1 MASSLLPPTSAFSCS
16 TCSATFS
23 RREHLQRHLL
33 SHSSDRCFHCIFCEQ
48 SFYRRD
54 VLKRHW
60 TSCRQR
66 IDAHVDI
73 PTLSQQ
79 VRGKKRKSCDRC
91 VRLKR
96 ACDLKKPCRTCVT
109 RNEECSY
116 NRVAHRGPPSSSATN
131 LSPPRR
137 QTLEDLVPD
146 TGLEGHQ
153 GPIENQFDRT
163 ITASPIDALFI
174 PEEQAT
180 WNPITRLPS
189 LLQNASPTVT
199 SLIGQEI
206 LVSSLSDQAM
216 LVNVAQPAASALS
229 SFTLN
234 PGWAFP
240 FLGRFTPSSGLA
252 SCFECGTLSE
262 RQKLVQH
269 CPGRFASSSGD
280 LVALGDKIGDMG
292 ASWVTTVVP
301 RRSNFGSEWVPGLN
315 NPLLTLTNEI
325 VQRIKEITISKP
337 RGSKVVIDWSP
348 AIESICFSFF
358 SPANLEK
365 FLLLFWACWYPNC
378 PMFHKP
384 SFAAE
389 ASSPNLVGSMALI
402 GACLSPDA
410 SDRAH
415 ANVWFNSME
424 EVAFNDDNLHDEFV
438 VLSGSMTNRNEISK
452 RLEAIQAAYL
462 ICLLQNWEG
471 SKDSKQRIRRHRYT
485 TLIGIARDFNFSL
498 VTLKDLCVE
507 HVSNFDWDSFVF
519 LETLIRTGTFIF
531 LLDSAFVVFHSSPPR
546 MMLPELNIDLTCP
559 DACFE
564 ATSAE
569 ECFILLYDSIQTG
582 DSRSHLN
589 ISTTLELLCRPEV
602 NNWEALRH
610 LSILNMFTIV
620 TALHYLIFHFHTSFT
635 DLSQATAVDT
645 GLERWIWLWHRGAC
659 LHELQLRKFPS
670 CETMWKRVGFMQHAP
685 EYYLLSRIM
694 LERWKAKRDDH
705 GSDGTSPSTWMN
717 MVTKRP
723 APIKYDESEMGQF
736 RELISSI

>member
-1 MASSLLPPTSAFSCS
+1 MASPLLPSTSAFSCS
-16 TCSATFS
+16 TCSASFS

-33 SHSSDRCFHCIFCEQ
+33 SHSSDRSFHCIFCEQ

-66 IDAHVDI
+66 IDANVDI

-96 ACDLKKPCRTCVT
+96 ACDQKKPCQTCLA
-109 RNEECSY
+109 RKERCLY
-116 NRVAHRGPPSSSATN
+116 NRVAHREPSSSPIAT
-131 LSPPRR
+131 LPPPQRVS
-137 QTLEDLVPD
+137 LEDLVHH
-146 TGLEGHQ
+146 TGREENQ
-153 GPIENQFDRT
+153 GSIENQFDET
-163 ITASPIDALFI
+163 AITSQINTFLID
-174 PEEQAT
+174 EEQAT
-180 WNPITRLPS
+180 WDSVATLP
-189 LLQNASPTVT
+189 LQLQNASPTST
-199 SLIGQEI
+199 SLIGQEMGNR
-206 LVSSLSDQAM
+206 LCDQANM
-216 LVNVAQPAASALS
+216 FNVALPPASAVSTL
-229 SFTLN
+229 TLN

-240 FLGRFTPSSGLA
+240 FLSRFTPSSGLL
-252 SCFECGTLSE
+252 SCFECGTVSE
-262 RQKLVQH
+262 RQKLVQNH
-269 CPGRFASSSGD
+269 SDLYYSSSGD
-280 LVALGDKIGDMG
+280 FVASNVIISDTE
-292 ASWVTTVVP
+292 ASWTTP
-301 RRSNFGSEWVPGLN
+301 AALQRPNFSSEWIPISN
-315 NPLLTLTNEI
+315 NPLLKLTNEI
-325 VQRIKEITISKP
+325 VQRIKDITISKP
-337 RGSKVVIDWSP
+337 RGTKVMIDWSP
-348 AIESICFSFF
+348 AIENICYNFF
-358 SPANLEK
+358 SPANVEK
-365 FLLLFWACWYPNC
+365 FLRLFWACWYPNC
-378 PMFHKP
+378 PIIHKP

-389 ASSPNLVGSMALI
+389 ASSPILVGSMVLV

-410 SDRAH
+410 SDRTH
-415 ANVWFNSME
+415 ATVWFNSME
-424 EVAFNDDNLHDEFV
+424 EVAFNDDILHDESI
-438 VLSGSMTNRNEISK
+438 VLSGSMSNKTRICK

-462 ICLLQNWEG
+462 VCLLQNWEG

-485 TLIGIARDFNFSL
+485 TLIGIARDFNFSQ
-498 VTLKDLCVE
+498 VTVKDLCVE
-507 HVSNFDWDSFVF
+507 HVSNFDWDSFIF

-569 ECFILLYDSIQTG
+569 ECFILLYDFIQTENN
-582 DSRSHLN
+582 RSNLN
-589 ISTTLELLCRPEV
+589 ISTTLELLCRPDV
-602 NNWEALRH
+602 NDWETLRH

-635 DLSQATAVDT
+635 DFSQATPVDL
-645 GLERWIWLWHRGAC
+645 GLERWIWLWHQGAC

-694 LERWKAKRDDH
+694 LERWKANRDGH
-705 GSDGTSPSTWMN
+705 GSDGTSPSSWMN
-717 MVTKRP
+717 MVTKRQ